1 MAGES
6 DTLQNGV
13 VLLGGSWHD
22 ASGKRDSQDGSWH
35 DASGNR
41 DSQ

>member
-6 DTLQNGV
+6 DILQNGV

-22 ASGKRDSQDGSWH
+22 ASGKQNGRDGSWH

-41 DSQ
+41 DGR

>member
-22 ASGKRDSQDGSWH
+22 ASGKRDG
-35 DASGNR
+35 R
-41 DSQ
+41 